1 LAQGKSRSAGY
12 SPQLFITAE
21 KTSMRRVTQTAAV
34 LLWAVLMAFGAAST
48 VHAQA
53 ATTSEVSGR
62 VTGDGGTP
70 VAGAAVVA
78 TNASTGAVSRT
89 VTQSD
94 GRYTITGLQ
103 PGTYTLAVS
112 RLGLQT
118 STRSGVTLNLGQAA
132 QNDFVLT
139 TGAVALGGITAVA
152 ERNPI
157 ISSGR
162 TGTSTVV
169 SDSALRRAPTL
180 TRDLADFTRL
190 VPQLAVTNT
199 QTGAVSAGGR
209 NNRYNNLQIDGTPNN
224 DLFGLSG
231 SGTPAG
237 QGGGKAITLEAIQ
250 EVQVVLAPFDVRQSG
265 FTGASVNAIT
275 RSGTNRFQGSIS
287 GFQRHEGLTGRFVTF
302 QDTLSR
308 DLREFNQGSY
318 AGSFGGPIVRNKA
331 FFFLAGEIGRRSEGG
346 SYVAGDNTA
355 NGVTVAQA
363 QQLADRLQTAYG
375 YDAGGFGPKTYR
387 QPNTNI
393 FARLDFNLGANTRLT
408 VRNNY
413 IDSRRD
419 NIGRNSTTTYPLGNA
434 EYVQYAKTNS
444 LVAQLNSSFGRFFN
458 ELRVGYLTERDHRG
472 TTGDP
477 FPRIQ
482 VNMAGSPARNVVA
495 GTENSS
501 IANVLRQNIL
511 PISDDLSF
519 SVGAHNFNVGTDNE
533 FFGFYNLF
541 FQNKYGNYT
550 FSSYD
555 NFVAGRPA
563 SFQVQRLAPGGR
575 EAAEFN
581 VRRLGF
587 YVQDRWNVMD
597 NLVLTMGLR
606 YDATSFPDAPSNN
619 PLVTQFYPTRSTS
632 RVPKTAGM
640 FSPRFGFNWDVSGDK
655 TTQLRGGA
663 GIFAGRQPYVWI
675 SNLYGNTGVDFIN
688 FRCGTQAT
696 SPTFVADPNNQPTA
710 CVGASQPNLI
720 VNTVDPNLKPPQIAR
735 YNLGIDRQ
743 LPLGLVATVEALY
756 TRTLNDLYYRD
767 LAIGVAGGADTL
779 RVVEGR
785 PLLRLNTDRTP
796 GLGDVFDLNNTN
808 KGHTSSITAQL
819 QRPFRDGWEA
829 SIAYTRSH
837 AEDVNSLT
845 SSVAQSN
852 FQFNLVRF
860 NPNEPELTRS
870 NYDIPDRVV
879 ALVSRRFPWIRNL
892 PTDIT
897 LVWIGQ
903 SGLPY
908 SYAYNGDVNGDQFTA
923 NDLLYVPA
931 DSTQIRFAP
940 GGTATAPISPAQSW
954 QNLNAF
960 IESVECLRENRG
972 KVMERNSCRLPWTNR
987 FDVKLAQNV
996 RLFRRQTAQFTVD
1009 VVNVANLLNREWG
1022 QQYFVGNQSD
1032 QLLSTT
1038 NTPADSQGRR
1048 TYSAF
1053 GARTNSYSISDLDSR
1068 YQIQL
1073 GLRLGF

>member
-1 LAQGKSRSAGY
+1 MK
-12 SPQLFITAE
+12 
-21 KTSMRRVTQTAAV
+21 RVTQTAAM
-34 LLWAVLMAFGAAST
+34 LLWAVLLAFGAAST

-53 ATTSEVSGR
+53 ATTSAVSGR
-62 VTGDGGTP
+62 VTGEGGTA

-78 TNASTGAVSRT
+78 TNAGTGSVSRT
-89 VTQSD
+89 VTQAD
-94 GRYTITGLQ
+94 GRYTISGLQ
-103 PGTYTLAVS
+103 PGTYTIAVS

-118 STRSGVTLNLGQAA
+118 STRTGVNLTLGQTA

-139 TGAVALGGITAVA
+139 AGAVALGGITAVA

-180 TRDLADFTRL
+180 SRDLADFTRL

-199 QTGAVSAGGR
+199 STGAVSAGGR
-209 NNRYNNLQIDGTPNN
+209 NNRFNNLQIDGTPNN

-275 RSGTNRFQGSIS
+275 RSGTNRFQGSIT
-287 GFQRHEGLTGRFVTF
+287 GLQRNEALAGRFVTF

-308 DLREFNQGSY
+308 DLREFNQSSY

-331 FFFLAGEIGRRSEGG
+331 FFFVAGEVNRRSEGG
-346 SYVAGDNTA
+346 SYIAGTSSTV
-355 NGVTVAQA
+355 GVTIAQA
-363 QQLADRLQTAYG
+363 DTLANRLRTLYG
-375 YDAGGFGPKTYR
+375 YEPGTSGPIEYA
-387 QPNTNI
+387 QPNHNI

-413 IDSRRD
+413 ISSRRE
-419 NIGRNSTTTYPLGNA
+419 NIGRNSTTNFPLGNA
-434 EYVQYAKTNS
+434 EYVQHAKTNS
-444 LVAQLNSSFGRFFN
+444 LVAQLNTSFGRFFN

-472 TTGDP
+472 TFGDP

-482 VNMAGSPARNVVA
+482 VNMAGSPARNVIA

-501 IANVLRQNIL
+501 IANQLRQNIL
-511 PISDDLSF
+511 PISNDLSF
-519 SVGAHNFNVGTDNE
+519 SLGAHDFNVGTDNE
-533 FFGFYNLF
+533 FFSFYNLF

-550 FSSYD
+550 FTSYE
-555 NFVAGRPA
+555 NFVLGRPS
-563 SFQVQRLAPGGR
+563 SFQVQRLAPGGK

-587 YVQDRWNVMD
+587 YVQDRWSARD
-597 NLVLTMGLR
+597 NLVLTFGLR
-606 YDATSFPDAPSNN
+606 YDGTSFPDAPSDN
-619 PLVTQFYPTRSTS
+619 PLVPQFYSNRSTS
-632 RVPKTAGM
+632 RVPETAHV
-640 FSPRFGFNWDVSGDK
+640 FSPRFGFNWDVTGDK
-655 TTQLRGGA
+655 TTQVRGGA
-663 GIFAGRQPYVWI
+663 GLFAGRQPYVWI
-675 SNLYGNTGVDFIN
+675 SNLYGNTGVDYIN

-696 SPTFVADPNNQPTA
+696 SPTFVADPNAQPTA
-710 CVGASQPNLI
+710 CVGAAVPNLI
-720 VNTVDPNLKPPQIAR
+720 VNTADPNLKPPQVAR
-735 YNLGIDRQ
+735 YNIGIDRQ
-743 LPLGLVATVEALY
+743 LPLGLVATVEGLY
-756 TRTLNDLYYRD
+756 TRTIEDLYYQD
-767 LAIGVAGGADTL
+767 LAIGLDSLSRT
-779 RVVEGR
+779 VEGR
-785 PLLRLNTDRTP
+785 PLRQLNLNKTP

-808 KGHTSSITAQL
+808 KGKTWSVTGQL

-837 AEDVNSLT
+837 AEDINSLT

-860 NPNEPELTRS
+860 DPNAPELTTS
-870 NYDIPDRVV
+870 NYDIPHRVV

-908 SYAYNGDVNGDQFTA
+908 SYAYNGDVNGDQWTA
-923 NDLLYVPA
+923 NDLVFVPA

-940 GGTATAPISPAQSW
+940 GTGANPTSPAQSW

-960 IESVECLRENRG
+960 IQSVECLREARG
-972 KVMERNSCRLPWTNR
+972 KVLERNACRLPWSNR
-987 FDVKLAQNV
+987 FDVKLSQNV
-996 RLFRRQTAQFTVD
+996 RLFRRQTAQFTMD
-1009 VVNVANLLNREWG
+1009 IVNVANLLNRDWG
-1022 QQYFVGNQSD
+1022 KQYFVSNQSD
-1032 QLLSTT
+1032 LLLSPT
-1038 NTPADSQGRR
+1038 NAAADNLGRK

-1053 GARTNSYSISDLDSR
+1053 SARTSAYSISDLDSR

>member
-1 LAQGKSRSAGY
+1 ML
-12 SPQLFITAE
+12 LC
-21 KTSMRRVTQTAAV
+21 AA
-34 LLWAVLMAFGAAST
+34 LLAFGAAST
-48 VHAQA
+48 AHAQA
-53 ATTSEVSGR
+53 ATTSQVTGR
-62 VTGDGGTP
+62 VTGEGGAP

-78 TNASTGAVSRT
+78 TNASNGSVSRT

-118 STRSGVTLNLGQAA
+118 STRSGLQLTLGQVA

-139 TGAVALGGITAVA
+139 AGAVALGGITAVA

-169 SDSALRRAPTL
+169 SDSMLRRAPTL

-209 NNRYNNLQIDGTPNN
+209 NNRFNNLQIDGTPNN

-287 GFQRHEGLTGRFVTF
+287 GFQRNEALAGRFITF
-302 QDTLSR
+302 QDTTSR
-308 DLREFNQGSY
+308 DLQEFNQSSY
-318 AGSFGGPIVRNKA
+318 AGSLGGPIVRNKA
-331 FFFLAGEIGRRSEGG
+331 FFFLAGEINRRSEGG
-346 SYVAGDNTA
+346 SYIAGDNA
-355 NGVTVAQA
+355 VNGVTIAQA
-363 QQLADRLQTAYG
+363 QQLATRLQTAYG
-375 YDAGGFGPKTYR
+375 YDAGTIDQKTYR
-387 QPNTNI
+387 QPNTNL

-413 IDSRRD
+413 IDSRRE
-419 NIGRNSTTTYPLGNA
+419 NIGRNSTTNFPLGNA
-434 EYVQYAKTNS
+434 EYVQFAKTNS

-472 TTGDP
+472 TSGDP
-477 FPRIQ
+477 FPRIS
-482 VNMAGSPARNVVA
+482 VNMAGSPARNVIA

-501 IANVLRQNIL
+501 IANQLRQNVL
-511 PISDDLSF
+511 PISNDLSF
-519 SVGAHNFNVGTDNE
+519 SVGAHDFNVGTDNE

-555 NFVAGRPA
+555 NFLAGRPA

-587 YVQDRWNVMD
+587 YVQDRWSARD
-597 NLVLTMGLR
+597 NLVLTLGLR

-632 RVPKTAGM
+632 RVPKTAHM
-640 FSPRFGFNWDVSGDK
+640 FSPRFGFNWDVTGDK
-655 TTQLRGGA
+655 TTQVRGGA
-663 GIFAGRQPYVWI
+663 GIFSGRQPYVWI

-720 VNTVDPNLKPPQIAR
+720 VNTVDPNLKPPQVAR
-735 YNLGIDRQ
+735 YNVGIDRQ
-743 LPLGLVATVEALY
+743 LPLGLVATIEGLY
-756 TRTLNDLYYRD
+756 TKTINDLYYRD
-767 LAIGVAGGADTL
+767 LAVVADVGT
-779 RVVEGR
+779 VEGR
-785 PLLRLNTDRTP
+785 PRVKLNTAATP
-796 GLGDVFDLNNTN
+796 GLGDVFDLNNTDE
-808 KGHTSSITAQL
+808 GFTSSITGQL

-829 SIAYTRSH
+829 SIAYTLSR
-837 AEDVNSLT
+837 AKDVNSLT

-852 FQFNLVRF
+852 FQFNLIGADPN
-860 NPNEPELTRS
+860 NPALTRS
-870 NYDIPDRVV
+870 NYDIPHRLV

-897 LVWIGQ
+897 LLWIGQ

-908 SYAYNGDVNGDQFTA
+908 SYVYNGDVNGDQFTA
-923 NDLLYVPA
+923 NDLLYVPV
-931 DSTQIRFAP
+931 DSTEIHFAS
-940 GGTATAPISPAQSW
+940 TSTISTAQSW
-954 QNLNAF
+954 QNFNTF
-960 IESVECLRENRG
+960 VESEPCLRENRG
-972 KVMERNSCRLPWTNR
+972 KVLERNACRLPWTNR

-996 RLFRRQTAQFTVD
+996 RLFRRQTAQFTMD
-1009 VVNVANLLNREWG
+1009 VINVANLLNREWG
-1022 QQYFVGNQSD
+1022 QQYFVANQSTT
-1032 QLLSTT
+1032 LLSPSGT
-1038 NTPADSQGRR
+1038 AVDSRGHR

-1053 GARTNSYSISDLDSR
+1053 SARENRYSISDLDSR
-1068 YQIQL
+1068 YQVQL